1 MASYIKYSIYICA
14 ENINTKKHIKMARTV
29 DYNLKA
35 EKIKNQVDE
44 LVKELIA
51 AKNAPAAKSK
61 TKISDIDLDN
71 EDLKSL
77 LQLQA
82 RITRLIIEKTAN
94 Q

>member
-1 MASYIKYSIYICA
+1 
-14 ENINTKKHIKMARTV
+14 MARTV

-61 TKISDIDLDN
+61 TRISDIDLDN

>member
-1 MASYIKYSIYICA
+1 
-14 ENINTKKHIKMARTV
+14 MARTV

-77 LQLQA
+77 FQLQA

>member
-1 MASYIKYSIYICA
+1 
-14 ENINTKKHIKMARTV
+14 MARTV

-82 RITRLIIEKTAN
+82 HITRLIIEKTAN

>member
-1 MASYIKYSIYICA
+1 
-14 ENINTKKHIKMARTV
+14 MARTV

-51 AKNAPAAKSK
+51 AKNAPVAKSK
-61 TKISDIDLDN
+61 TRISDIDLDN

>member
-1 MASYIKYSIYICA
+1 
-14 ENINTKKHIKMARTV
+14 MARTV

-61 TKISDIDLDN
+61 TKISDIDLAN

>member
-1 MASYIKYSIYICA
+1 
-14 ENINTKKHIKMARTV
+14 MARTV
-29 DYNLKA
+29 DYYLKA

-61 TKISDIDLDN
+61 TKISDIALDN

>member
-1 MASYIKYSIYICA
+1 
-14 ENINTKKHIKMARTV
+14 MARTV

-77 LQLQA
+77 LQRQA

>member
-1 MASYIKYSIYICA
+1 
-14 ENINTKKHIKMARTV
+14 MARTV

-51 AKNAPAAKSK
+51 AKNAPATKSK

>member
-1 MASYIKYSIYICA
+1 
-14 ENINTKKHIKMARTV
+14 MARTV

-35 EKIKNQVDE
+35 EKIKNQVDD

>member
-1 MASYIKYSIYICA
+1 
-14 ENINTKKHIKMARTV
+14 MARTV

>member
-1 MASYIKYSIYICA
+1 
-14 ENINTKKHIKMARTV
+14 MARKV

>member
-1 MASYIKYSIYICA
+1 
-14 ENINTKKHIKMARTV
+14 MARTV

-77 LQLQA
+77 LELQA

>member
-1 MASYIKYSIYICA
+1 
-14 ENINTKKHIKMARTV
+14 MARTV

-61 TKISDIDLDN
+61 TKISDIDLDH

>member
-1 MASYIKYSIYICA
+1 M
-14 ENINTKKHIKMARTV
+14 KMARTV

>member
-1 MASYIKYSIYICA
+1 
-14 ENINTKKHIKMARTV
+14 MARTV

-51 AKNAPAAKSK
+51 AKNVPAAKSK

>member
-1 MASYIKYSIYICA
+1 
-14 ENINTKKHIKMARTV
+14 MARTV

-82 RITRLIIEKTAN
+82 RITRLIIEKTDN